1 MNWQPD
7 HIWIVPTDVALL
19 RAGPSMNVKGLSGG
33 CARLATAWI
42 EMPVE
47 KLYPDRRRMY
57 YARVACIP
65 GAF

>member
-1 MNWQPD
+1 MNRQSD
-7 HIWIVPTDVALL
+7 HIRILPTDLALL
-19 RAGPSMNVKGLSGG
+19 RAGPSMNVKGLSEG
-33 CARLATAWI
+33 CARLATAWS